1 MLNIFFCSSFARL
14 FLLFPLTILIGD
26 FADRQNIVTVLIV
39 IIKLLLQKAI
49 SKFAKFDFHSFHSM
63 KLFLFAVTI
72 GLSMTSLSQSK
83 DEAAVRNVLA
93 KQNAAWNRGDIDAF
107 MVGYWENDSLMF
119 IGKSGVTYGYKN
131 TLANYKKNYPDT
143 TVMGKLTFTLIHV
156 KQLSPDYFHVTGKY
170 HLTRTIGDA
179 SGHFTLVFR
188 KIKGTWVII
197 SDHSS

>member
-1 MLNIFFCSSFARL
+1 MKLVF
-14 FLLFPLTILIGD
+14 
-26 FADRQNIVTVLIV
+26 V
-39 IIKLLLQKAI
+39 IIAL
-49 SKFAKFDFHSFHSM
+49 
-63 KLFLFAVTI
+63 V
-72 GLSMTSLSQSK
+72 LSITCLCQSK
-83 DEAAVRNVLA
+83 DETEVRNVLA

-143 TVMGKLTFTLIHV
+143 TVMGKLAFTLIHV
-156 KQLSPDYFHVTGKY
+156 KKLSPEYFHVTGKY
-170 HLTRTIGDA
+170 YLTRTIGDA

-188 KIKGTWVII
+188 KIKGKWVII

>member
-1 MLNIFFCSSFARL
+1 
-14 FLLFPLTILIGD
+14 
-26 FADRQNIVTVLIV
+26 
-39 IIKLLLQKAI
+39 
-49 SKFAKFDFHSFHSM
+49 M
-63 KLFLFAVTI
+63 KLSLFIIAIV
-72 GLSMTSLSQSK
+72 LSISCLSQSK
-83 DEAAVRNVLA
+83 DETAVRNVLA
-93 KQNAAWNRGDIDAF
+93 NQNAAWNRGDIDAF

-156 KQLSPDYFHVTGKY
+156 KQISPEYFHVTGKY
-170 HLTRTIGDA
+170 YLTRTIGDA

-188 KIKGTWVII
+188 KIKDRWVII